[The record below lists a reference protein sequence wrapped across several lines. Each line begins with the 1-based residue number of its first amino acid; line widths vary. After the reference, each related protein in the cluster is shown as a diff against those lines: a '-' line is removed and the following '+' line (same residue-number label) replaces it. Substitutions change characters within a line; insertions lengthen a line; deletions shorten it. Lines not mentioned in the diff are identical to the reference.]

1 MAIPAFKPTNEALA
15 FMTLYKAMTPQ
26 VKEEVKQMIVDESDA
41 EEGSEFTSLSFQN
54 WDLEGD
60 GLAESQLWER
70 FYNERK

>member
-1 MAIPAFKPTNEALA
+1 MAIPVFKPTNEALA
-15 FMTLYKAMTPQ
+15 FMTLYKAMTAK
-26 VKEEVKQMIVDESDA
+26 VKEEVKQMIVDEPEA
-41 EEGSEFTSLSFQN
+41 EEGLGFTAMSLHT